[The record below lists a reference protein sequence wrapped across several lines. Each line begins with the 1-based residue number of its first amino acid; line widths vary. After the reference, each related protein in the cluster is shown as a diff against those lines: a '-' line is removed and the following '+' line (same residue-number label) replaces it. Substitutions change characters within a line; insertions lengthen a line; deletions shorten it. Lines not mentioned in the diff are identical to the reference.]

1 MLKHILTGQ
10 PSSTGSRHNN
20 DYQTSSGSLHGEHHH
35 HHLHNSSLHQ
45 DQQQQQ
51 QQPQPQSQSQ
61 SQSQQQPQQQQQQH
75 LHHHHFTGSTGTR
88 GGLTR
93 HRGNNGGGIDVYD
106 SVVARPTATTVSN
119 AHQSATTPSSTHRHP
134 LNHSQLSVNN
144 LLTQRL
150 NHSHA
155 LNVSTL
161 STSKHSVNSVSP
173 VGGVNGNGNNNNNN
187 NSNNHNVSASQL
199 GHTVISQTGITS
211 HQDRPKANG
220 GFDISRLSRLP
231 SQTTPSPAPA
241 ATSALPIVASQV
253 AGGGPTVI
261 PLNASWSSSLSRNLH
276 RSDEAGVKEMLTSL
290 GLLCLVSL
298 LLALLSVIFL
308 LKISPLTVTSNSL
321 ISPEEFV
328 IVYEVTLALCAL
340 ALSLNLCCLLVCAIQ
355 FLFAVKLV
363 KTSYQGHR
371 SNKYLQKSSI
381 SRVCAVGGFF
391 ISIPVFLTGMILYT
405 FIQFHSTPAIVT
417 SVFIGLGIVF
427 CGCAM
432 VHNVFVWQ
440 KEKTNAVKAFA
451 REQCEVAAQL
461 QRQQQ
466 QLQLQQPHHQQVH
479 SQHHHQHH
487 HQQQQ
492 HHHQQQLQLRPTLH
506 IGSKFGSS
514 GGVGHSNVSLA
525 QLGRGGVHHP
535 SHQHHPHQHHSHQQR
550 HVSSMS
556 PPLLLSSPHAASQH
570 NHQTHRGGIAAA
582 AAVAVTATPPT
593 TPGDRSPPS
602 PNGGG
607 GGGSGKLNRSQHL
620 PREASGSVSPGL
632 PTATLDL
639 SSAATTNSPHELST
653 LV

>member
-10 PSSTGSRHNN
+10 PSSAGSRHHHN
-20 DYQTSSGSLHGEHHH
+20 DYQTSSGSLHAGHHH
-35 HHLHNSSLHQ
+35 HHQHNLL
-45 DQQQQQ
+45 QQE
-51 QQPQPQSQSQ
+51 QP
-61 SQSQQQPQQQQQQH
+61 QPQQQQQQQQQ
-75 LHHHHFTGSTGTR
+75 HHYGGNGSGGTIAR
-88 GGLTR
+88 GTSTTSAR
-93 HRGNNGGGIDVYD
+93 TNGIDVYD
-106 SVVARPTATTVSN
+106 SVVHSSSQRPTATPATTTTSSN
-119 AHQSATTPSSTHRHP
+119 VPHHQAATTPSSAHRHP

-144 LLTQRL
+144 LSQRL

-155 LNVSTL
+155 LNLSTL

-173 VGGVNGNGNNNNNN
+173 VVGGSNNNNNN
-187 NSNNHNVSASQL
+187 NGSNNIN
-199 GHTVISQTGITS
+199 GHSNNNNNNLSSVPNQTVVGVQSPI

-241 ATSALPIVASQV
+241 AVHQPAMPVQI
-253 AGGGPTVI
+253 GGHPGPTVI
-261 PLNASWSSSLSRNLH
+261 PLNASWSSSLSRNH
-276 RSDEAGVKEMLTSL
+276 RCHEAGVKEMLTSL

-298 LLALLSVIFL
+298 LLALLSLIFL
-308 LKISPLTVTSNSL
+308 LKISPLTVTPSSL
-321 ISPEEFV
+321 ISPEEYT

-371 SNKYLQKSSI
+371 HNTEPSHPIL
-381 SRVCAVGGFF
+381 
-391 ISIPVFLTGMILYT
+391 GMILYT

-440 KEKTNAVKAFA
+440 REKTNAVKALA
-451 REQCEVAAQL
+451 REQCEAAAQL

-466 QLQLQQPHHQQVH
+466 QLQQNNNNNNNSNSNNNNNNHHHHHHHHQSHLLQQQQHQQHQQHQHQLRPNLYHSGCAPKIGSLTATYSNATLPHHAGNRSSQYQQ
-479 SQHHHQHH
+479 HQHH
-487 HQQQQ
+487 H
-492 HHHQQQLQLRPTLH
+492 HHHHHRHL
-506 IGSKFGSS
+506 SS
-514 GGVGHSNVSLA
+514 
-525 QLGRGGVHHP
+525 P
-535 SHQHHPHQHHSHQQR
+535 
-550 HVSSMS
+550 MS
-556 PPLLLSSPHAASQH
+556 PPLLLSSTSAPLAS
-570 NHQTHRGGIAAA
+570 THSLLN
-582 AAVAVTATPPT
+582 VATNRNVVTPPA

-602 PNGGG
+602 PSN
-607 GGGSGKLNRSQHL
+607 KFNRSHIT
-620 PREASGSVSPGL
+620 REASGSVSPGL
-632 PTATLDL
+632 PAATLDL

>member
-10 PSSTGSRHNN
+10 PSSTGSRHHHN
-20 DYQTSSGSLHGEHHH
+20 DYQTSSGSLHGGGHHHH
-35 HHLHNSSLHQ
+35 HHLHNNNNSL
-45 DQQQQQ
+45 QQE
-51 QQPQPQSQSQ
+51 QQPQS
-61 SQSQQQPQQQQQQH
+61 
-75 LHHHHFTGSTGTR
+75 HHHYTGSSGTTR
-88 GGLTR
+88 GAGG
-93 HRGNNGGGIDVYD
+93 HRNNGVDVYD
-106 SVVARPTATTVSN
+106 SVVQRSTAASN
-119 AHQSATTPSSTHRHP
+119 AQSATTPSSTHRHP

-144 LLTQRL
+144 LSQRL

-155 LNVSTL
+155 LNLSTL

-173 VGGVNGNGNNNNNN
+173 IAGGNNNNNN
-187 NSNNHNVSASQL
+187 NHHNNNNNNVSVSQL
-199 GHTVISQTGITS
+199 GHTLISQTTL

-241 ATSALPIVASQV
+241 TAPAVA
-253 AGGGPTVI
+253 GGPTVI
-261 PLNASWSSSLSRNLH
+261 PLNASWSSSLSRNHH
-276 RSDEAGVKEMLTSL
+276 RSQEAGVKEILTSL

-440 KEKTNAVKAFA
+440 REKTNAVKALA
-451 REQCEVAAQL
+451 REQCEAAAAHL
-461 QRQQQ
+461 QRQQLQHQ
-466 QLQLQQPHHQQVH
+466 QSHQPAQHSQQHHQQ
-479 SQHHHQHH
+479 QHHQQQ
-487 HQQQQ
+487 QQQQ
-492 HHHQQQLQLRPTLH
+492 HHHHHHHQQLQLRPSTLSTLH
-506 IGSKFGSS
+506 VGAKIGGPATT
-514 GGVGHSNVSLA
+514 HSTVSLA
-525 QLGRGGVHHP
+525 QSARGLHHYQHL
-535 SHQHHPHQHHSHQQR
+535 HQHHHHQR
-550 HVSSMS
+550 HVSMS
-556 PPLLLSSPHAASQH
+556 PPLLLSSPQASSQH
-570 NHQTHRGGIAAA
+570 NHLTHRGG
-582 AAVAVTATPPT
+582 VVTTATPPT

-602 PNGGG
+602 PGGG
-607 GGGSGKLNRSQHL
+607 GGGNGKLNRSQHL
-620 PREASGSVSPGL
+620 PRETSGSVSPGL

>member
-10 PSSTGSRHNN
+10 PSSTGSRHHHN
-20 DYQTSSGSLHGEHHH
+20 DYQTSSGSLHGGHVH

-51 QQPQPQSQSQ
+51 QP
-61 SQSQQQPQQQQQQH
+61 QPQQQQSQQQQQ
-75 LHHHHFTGSTGTR
+75 HHHHHHYTGSAGTR
-88 GGLTR
+88 GGVPG
-93 HRGNNGGGIDVYD
+93 HRGNNGGVDVYD
-106 SVVARPTATTVSN
+106 SVARPTAVSN
-119 AHQSATTPSSTHRHP
+119 VHQSATTPSSTHRHP

-144 LLTQRL
+144 LSQRL

-173 VGGVNGNGNNNNNN
+173 VGGVNGNNGGGNNNN
-187 NSNNHNVSASQL
+187 NNHNVSASQL
-199 GHTVISQTGITS
+199 GHTVISQTS
-211 HQDRPKANG
+211 VLHQDRPKANG

-241 ATSALPIVASQV
+241 TTALPVVAGQVAS
-253 AGGGPTVI
+253 GPTVI

-466 QLQLQQPHHQQVH
+466 QLQLQHQQQPHQQAH
-479 SQHHHQHH
+479 SQHQQHQHH
-487 HQQQQ
+487 HQQQ
-492 HHHQQQLQLRPTLH
+492 HHHHHHQQLQLRPTLH
-506 IGSKFGSS
+506 MGSKIGSGS
-514 GGVGHSNVSLA
+514 GGAMGHSTVSLA
-525 QLGRGGVHHP
+525 QLGRGLHH
-535 SHQHHPHQHHSHQQR
+535 SYQHHPHQHHSHQQR

-556 PPLLLSSPHAASQH
+556 PPLLLSSPNAAAQH
-570 NHQTHRGGIAAA
+570 NHLTHRGGIAAAAVAAAA

-607 GGGSGKLNRSQHL
+607 GGSGKLNRSQHL
-620 PREASGSVSPGL
+620 PRETSGSVSPGL
-632 PTATLDL
+632 PAATLDL

>member
-10 PSSTGSRHNN
+10 PSSTGSRHHHN
-20 DYQTSSGSLHGEHHH
+20 DYQTSSGSLHGGHHH

-51 QQPQPQSQSQ
+51 QP
-61 SQSQQQPQQQQQQH
+61 QSQQQPQQQQH
-75 LHHHHFTGSTGTR
+75 LHHHHYTGSTGTR
-88 GGLTR
+88 SGVIG
-93 HRGNNGGGIDVYD
+93 HRGNNSGVDVYD
-106 SVVARPTATTVSN
+106 SVARPTATTVSN

-144 LLTQRL
+144 LSQRL

-173 VGGVNGNGNNNNNN
+173 VGGVHGNNGGGNNN
-187 NSNNHNVSASQL
+187 NNHNVSASQL
-199 GHTVISQTGITS
+199 GHTVISQTNVS
-211 HQDRPKANG
+211 HQERPKANG

-241 ATSALPIVASQV
+241 TSALPVVASQV
-253 AGGGPTVI
+253 AGGPTVI

-276 RSDEAGVKEMLTSL
+276 RSDAAGVKEMLTSL

-466 QLQLQQPHHQQVH
+466 QLQLHQQQPHQQVH
-479 SQHHHQHH
+479 SQHQQHQH
-487 HQQQQ
+487 QQQ
-492 HHHQQQLQLRPTLH
+492 HHHHHHHQQLQLRPTLH
-506 IGSKFGSS
+506 MGSKLGSGS
-514 GGVGHSNVSLA
+514 GGPMSHSTVSLA
-525 QLGRGGVHHP
+525 QLSRGLHH
-535 SHQHHPHQHHSHQQR
+535 SYQHHPHQHHSHQQR

-556 PPLLLSSPHAASQH
+556 PPLLLSSPHTASQH
-570 NHQTHRGGIAAA
+570 NHLTYRGGITAAAAAAA
-582 AAVAVTATPPT
+582 AAVAVTATPST

-607 GGGSGKLNRSQHL
+607 GGSSKLNRSQHL
-620 PREASGSVSPGL
+620 PREISGSVSPGL
-632 PTATLDL
+632 PAATLDL